1 MAEETRSPGRG
12 APGAG
17 AAPPPGAVAAADLV
31 RNGKLAATHPPRP
44 SPARAPR
51 GRSPAAGRYVRP
63 VGVGSAGFWL
73 SKTLHRL
80 SRVRRSALMF
90 LAVLGPGLITMVA
103 DNDAGGISTYAVT
116 GAQYGFNMLWI
127 LLLLLPIAYYVQEMT
142 VRLGAVTKRGHAE
155 VIFEGFG
162 KFWGWF
168 SVFDL
173 AVVNW
178 LTLITEYIG
187 MTAAMSIFGVPEWIT
202 YLVVTVVLTLVVMTG
217 RYWTFEKLTLLFC
230 AFNLVYIPA
239 AFWAMRSPTVPG
251 WGAVADGFFRPVFP
265 GGMTAGLLF
274 VILAN
279 IGTTITPW
287 QIFFQQSSV
296 VDKGLDIKHI
306 RYGKWDTFVGAFLTC
321 LVAAF
326 IIIATGAA
334 FHFHHPP
341 ITVEDAKQTA
351 QAIAPLIPNHG
362 QLARTLFAIGL
373 FDAGFLGALC
383 ISLSSSWAVGEL
395 FGWAHSLNTSV
406 RDAPWFYVA
415 YVALLLTSGAVVLI
429 PGAPLVQI
437 TMYVQIVAVTLLP
450 ASLLFLIL
458 LLNDEGFMGEYTNTR
473 WQNIANWSIVIG
485 LILIST
491 LFAASTLFPGLMSW
505 L

>member
-1 MAEETRSPGRG
+1 MQQGQTGATGASGSIRAAPG
-12 APGAG
+12 GAG
-17 AAPPPGAVAAADLV
+17 AGQKGAAQ
-31 RNGKLAATHPPRP
+31 GE
-44 SPARAPR
+44 R
-51 GRSPAAGRYVRP
+51 GAGPAAGGPGARGSGRGTP
-63 VGVGSAGFWL
+63 SAGFWI
-73 SKTLHRL
+73 SKALHRL
-80 SRVRRSALMF
+80 SRARRQALLF

-116 GAQYGFNMLWI
+116 GAQYGFSLLWVLI
-127 LLLLLPIAYYVQEMT
+127 LLLPIAYYVQEMT
-142 VRLGAVTKRGHAE
+142 LRLGAVTKRGHAE

-162 KFWGWF
+162 RSWGWF

-178 LTLITEYIG
+178 LTLVTEYIG
-187 MTAAMSIFGVPEWIT
+187 MTAALSIFGMPEWIT
-202 YLVVTVVLTLVVMTG
+202 YLGVTVVLTLVVMTG

-251 WGAVADGFFRPVFP
+251 WSAVADGFLRPAFL
-265 GGMTAGLLF
+265 GGMTPGLLF

-287 QIFFQQSSV
+287 QIYFQQSSV

-306 RYGKWDTFVGAFLTC
+306 KFGRWDTFVGSFVTC

-334 FHFHHPP
+334 FHFHVPP
-341 ITVEDAKQTA
+341 VIVEDAKQTA
-351 QAIAPLIPNHG
+351 EAIAPLIPGHG
-362 QLARTLFAIGL
+362 RLAQTLFAIGL

-395 FGWAHSLNTSV
+395 FGWAHSLNKGV

-415 YVALLLTSGAVVLI
+415 YVAMLLSSGAVVLI

-458 LLNDEGFMGEYTNTR
+458 VLNDEGFMGEYRNTR
-473 WQNIANWSIVIG
+473 WQNVVNWSIIVA
-485 LILIST
+485 LIVIST
-491 LFAASTLFPGLMSW
+491 VFAASTLFPNLLSK